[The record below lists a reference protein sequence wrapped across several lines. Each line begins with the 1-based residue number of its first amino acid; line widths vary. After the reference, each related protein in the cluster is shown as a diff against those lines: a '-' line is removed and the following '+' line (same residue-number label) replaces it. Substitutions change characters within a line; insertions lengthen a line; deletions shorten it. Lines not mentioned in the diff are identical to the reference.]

1 MRVNSALSGDSRPP
15 NTAVSGMSKIGGD
28 EETAVLGVT
37 IYNNLRKAYLA
48 LENGWRYYIGWKQHF
63 VTHQTKLYKLEQ
75 QLQLQSIE
83 LQRQLSDYAINLLI
97 SKHLCAMSFKQFEF
111 VITDKTEV
119 EVSLVVREFQL
130 RTWKK
135 KTNISFS
142 SQIILVLPAKVV

>member
-63 VTHQTKLYKLEQ
+63 VTH
-75 QLQLQSIE
+75 
-83 LQRQLSDYAINLLI
+83 
-97 SKHLCAMSFKQFEF
+97 
-111 VITDKTEV
+111 
-119 EVSLVVREFQL
+119 
-130 RTWKK
+130 
-135 KTNISFS
+135 
-142 SQIILVLPAKVV
+142 